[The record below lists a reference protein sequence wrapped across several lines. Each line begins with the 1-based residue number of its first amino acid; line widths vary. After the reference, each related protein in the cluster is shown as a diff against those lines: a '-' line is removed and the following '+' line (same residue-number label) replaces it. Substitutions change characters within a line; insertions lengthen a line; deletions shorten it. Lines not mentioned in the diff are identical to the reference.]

1 MQVSE
6 ITSGSAGTLQSLIN
20 AVQPAVVD
28 SANAATF
35 AEQAVLFGQIAP
47 DDFEP
52 LAQQPQTSALSDQF
66 SPDSVA
72 FLTSVV
78 SSADT
83 PSGTLAAVSALA
95 LNRDLINLN
104 AALEQ
109 IQGAISG
116 AVPAQAAHTI
126 ALV

>member
-6 ITSGSAGTLQSLIN
+6 TTSGSPATLQSLIN
-20 AVQPAVVD
+20 TVQPAVVD
-28 SANAATF
+28 SANAAAF

-47 DDFEP
+47 NDFEP
-52 LAQQPQTSALSDQF
+52 LAPQAPALSDQF
-66 SPDSVA
+66 SPASLA
-72 FLTSVV
+72 FLTSTE
-78 SSADT
+78 SFADT

-109 IQGAISG
+109 IQGAVSG
-116 AVPAQAAHTI
+116 SAPTQAAHTI